1 MFTFFGGLLF
11 VIVGLP
17 SGGILSLP
25 KMFLDPRRPEIV
37 TEQSRS
43 VPPSALMR
51 TFTYL
56 SKQSIF
62 LRINTNTCCLFHF
75 WFFFLFFQSV
85 SERPPSVLSEENL
98 IPYAPELIIRTEWFI
113 NYNQTVS
120 RVRGIHTAPSGLEST
135 CLVSDRILFCFFF
148 HV

>member
-62 LRINTNTCCLFHF
+62 FKNKSKLLLSVPLLILL
-75 WFFFLFFQSV
+75 LFFQSV

-148 HV
+148 HE